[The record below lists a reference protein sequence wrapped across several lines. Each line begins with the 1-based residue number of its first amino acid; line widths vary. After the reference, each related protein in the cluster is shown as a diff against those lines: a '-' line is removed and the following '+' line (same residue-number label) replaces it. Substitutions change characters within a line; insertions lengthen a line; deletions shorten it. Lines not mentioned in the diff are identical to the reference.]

1 LKILISTYP
10 WNQES
15 LASGE
20 KEWYSFPILIQ

>member
-20 KEWYSFPILIQ
+20 KEWYSLPI